1 MTTAPPAPRRFR
13 IPSGMALVNLLCA
26 GWTGLVFL
34 FLYIP
39 IILLVVYSFNASEL
53 SFIWGGFSFE
63 WYGRLWHNAPLID
76 ATKNSLI
83 IAAFTTVFSVILG
96 TIGAWLLYRYKF
108 PAQRALGALIFIP
121 MVIPEVI
128 MGVSLLILFTV
139 IAGPLNQ
146 WLATFTEAE
155 FARGFA
161 TIIIAHTTFC
171 FPFVLVSVQARLT
184 GVDPFLEEAAM
195 DLGAPPLK
203 AFWLVMVPY
212 LLPAIVSGALMSFT
226 LSMDEV
232 IVTFFVTGPESQT
245 LPLKV
250 FGLAKRGLDPSLN
263 AVSAVFILATAVF
276 VVLADRVRKLNR

>member
-26 GWTGLVFL
+26 GWSGLAFL

-39 IILLVVYSFNASEL
+39 IVLLVVYSFNASEL

-63 WYGRLWHNAPLID
+63 WYGKLWHNAPLID

-108 PAQRALGALIFIP
+108 PALRALGALIFIP

-139 IAGPLNQ
+139 VAVPLNH

-155 FARGFA
+155 FARGFT

-171 FPFVLVSVQARLT
+171 FPFVLVSVQARLA
-184 GVDPFLEEAAM
+184 GVDPYLEEAAM

-212 LLPAIVSGALMSFT
+212 LLPAIISGALMSFT

>member
-1 MTTAPPAPRRFR
+1 MTSASPASGRFR
-13 IPSGMALVNLLCA
+13 IPSGMRLVDMLCA
-26 GWTGLVFL
+26 GWTGMVFL

-63 WYGRLWHNAPLID
+63 WYGKLWRNTALID
-76 ATKNSLI
+76 AAQNSVM
-83 IAAFTTVFSVILG
+83 IASVTTVFSVILG
-96 TIGAWLLYRYKF
+96 TLGAWLLYRYKF
-108 PAQRALGALIFIP
+108 PALRSLGTLIFIP

-139 IAGPLNQ
+139 LATPLNA
-146 WLATFTEAE
+146 WLATFTEAYFE
-155 FARGFA
+155 NGFA

-171 FPFVLVSVQARLT
+171 FPFVFVAVQARLA
-184 GVDPFLEEAAM
+184 GVDPCLEEAAM
-195 DLGAPPLK
+195 DLGAPPMK

-212 LLPAIVSGALMSFT
+212 LLPAIISGALMSFT

-232 IVTFFVTGPESQT
+232 IVTFFVSGPGSQT

-263 AVSAVFILATAVF
+263 AVSTVFILVTAAL
-276 VVLADRVRKLNR
+276 VVLADRMRKLHR